1 MVDSQ
6 FNIIANLEFKSN
18 LASIKE
24 STDRINLL
32 SKQISNL
39 SKEIATVRTG
49 PLTEINNKIRDQ
61 LHAINPLNN
70 ALAIYNKLSYRQGK
84 GEDLSQRETKSLED
98 AKSSL
103 KELTGMTQHVDA
115 LRKSREDVFFGKQQ
129 LTAFRQTKS
138 EIIAGLQELLNKK
151 GKLTAERGELK
162 LRVDMA
168 KPGAMG
174 EIDTKNLE
182 IAQDLMKRTG
192 LEANALTIGL
202 KRLGMTIKG
211 GKLIGPFNTELK
223 VTEVNLRKLR
233 AASSQFKM
241 GLLSVMFA
249 GMALQRV
256 TNQAFRSIITTY
268 QKANEDTQGLG
279 KATWHLQAAWEF
291 FKYSLIEALTNSEL
305 FKNFIEFL
313 LKIVNWLNRLSDE
326 DKTLIGISLGI
337 LAISGAALT
346 AIGQIGLFSQG
357 LASLG
362 LDIDSLKT
370 SMSGLSKIMGVL
382 AIGFGVKLMFE
393 GIQEGSWSIKDL
405 VGPLMTA
412 WGLKQVGLFAGT
424 STIALFGWILAL
436 HLAVKFIMNPQE
448 FARSTGEWAGKTLGS
463 INRAIEWIVQA
474 AMNVWEAAWG
484 RMSWKD
490 AFDFKGVGKEFKEGF
505 ESEFYQL
512 GYGYMDSKKWD
523 TTPMTSANLELSNS
537 LFNTKNAFSP
547 ILESYVR
554 QQEESRKLSESIL
567 TTKDSMGQCMS
578 VAPGFEGSINS
589 TTNAMLGFSDANNR
603 VVNGNSPS
611 GLIHIIASEKEI
623 MGLQPVFNSSV
634 GSMTGMMDAMSVSI
648 SNQQSRFTSLI
659 LEIDRYIR
667 KLEEA
672 ARAESKSK
680 SGGITGIIKSV
691 LGSRA
696 TGGPINKTG
705 PYLLHEGEYVIN
717 RHDMKTA
724 DGESKTIT
732 NNISLSVQTA
742 SSDPEEI
749 SRIIMDKINDT
760 YSQLNDS
767 TS

>member
-202 KRLGMTIKG
+202 KRLGMAIKG
-211 GKLIGPFNTELK
+211 GKIIGPFNKEIKVAEINLK
-223 VTEVNLRKLR
+223 KLK
-233 AASSQFKM
+233 AASVQFKM
-241 GLLSVMFA
+241 SLLSVMFA

-256 TNQAFRSIITTY
+256 MGKALRSMITTY
-268 QKANEDTQGLG
+268 QKANEDSEGLG
-279 KATWHLQAAWEF
+279 KSTWHLQAAFEF
-291 FKYSLIEALTNSEL
+291 LKYSIVEALTQSPL
-305 FKNFIEFL
+305 FQML
-313 LKIVNWLNRLSDE
+313 VQWLVQVVAWFNKLSPDT
-326 DKTLIGISLGI
+326 KAMIGIGI
-337 LAISGAALT
+337 AIVFVIGTLMLLV
-346 AIGQIGLFSQG
+346 GQIGLAINGFAAMGISG
-357 LASLG
+357 GGAILG
-362 LDIDSLKT
+362 IVGKML
-370 SMSGLSKIMGVL
+370 MWL
-382 AIGFGVKLMFE
+382 AIAIAVGFIIKGLFKGFTDGTKQASGE
-393 GIQEGSWSIKDL
+393 GISFGKILGFMAQSFL
-405 VGPLMTA
+405 FLMRILETGA
-412 WGLKQVGLFAGT
+412 RIIGNGFMQMIDGLKSSFYMLKW
-424 STIALFGWILAL
+424 LFGT
-436 HLAVKFIMNPQE
+436 IMNYVID
-448 FARSTGEWAGKTLGS
+448 K
-463 INRAIEWIVQA
+463 
-474 AMNVWEAAWG
+474 
-484 RMSWKD
+484 
-490 AFDFKGVGKEFKEGF
+490 F
-505 ESEFYQL
+505 ES
-512 GYGYMDSKKWD
+512 
-523 TTPMTSANLELSNS
+523 
-537 LFNTKNAFSP
+537 
-547 ILESYVR
+547 V
-554 QQEESRKLSESIL
+554 
-567 TTKDSMGQCMS
+567 
-578 VAPGFEGSINS
+578 IN
-589 TTNAMLGFSDANNR
+589 
-603 VVNGNSPS
+603 
-611 GLIHIIASEKEI
+611 
-623 MGLQPVFNSSV
+623 
-634 GSMTGMMDAMSVSI
+634 
-648 SNQQSRFTSLI
+648 
-659 LEIDRYIR
+659 
-667 KLEEA
+667 
-672 ARAESKSK
+672 
-680 SGGITGIIKSV
+680 GIIKGINAAIRGANA
-691 LGSRA
+691 LGARIKEVPELNIGFRADTEGALDEISKLGEQIKSRA
-696 TGGPINKTG
+696 AQLYNEMPDLKTLWEQSDVSGLVTPSGQVNQDNSVKVDVGAINVQG
-705 PYLLHEGEYVIN
+705 ASEEVMRDANSL
-717 RHDMKTA
+717 A
-724 DGESKTIT
+724 STIKD
-732 NNISLSVQTA
+732 Q
-742 SSDPEEI
+742 
-749 SRIIMDKINDT
+749 IMNEINDT